1 MVTDPQN
8 PTTPNIPPNEA
19 EWVMGTLL
27 GRSKGSQLSQITLG
41 CNGLGSI
48 SVITTPNGPRKG
60 SKHLVTTNHFKESEL
75 EVMANQSRLVS
86 DLSKPAFPISCITT
100 NCLRRALSLLQSK
113 IFLFQQLSFQSP
125 YLQLTSEKQISF
137 TLSEYNH

>member
-27 GRSKGSQLSQITLG
+27 GRSKGSQLSQITRG

-48 SVITTPNGPRKG
+48 SVMTTSNGPRKE

-75 EVMANQSRLVS
+75 ELMANQSRLVN

-100 NCLRRALSLLQSK
+100 NCSRRAVSLLQSK
-113 IFLFQQLSFQSP
+113 LFLFKQLQSFQSL

-137 TLSEYNH
+137 TLSE